1 MFMGHVNTMH
11 GGGGKQT
18 QPTVRFAVAP
28 PGKAVVLKVS
38 EILGQLNYIAS
49 VLKYLLPVSSFL
61 I

>member
-1 MFMGHVNTMH
+1 MH

-28 PGKAVVLKVS
+28 PGKAVVLKVRG

-49 VLKYLLPVSSFL
+49 VLKYLLPVSSIL